1 MYLGGMVGGMGG
13 GRGTTGGE
21 VGASLDCLVH
31 SSRMITTKTW
41 GWYNFL
47 LVRDGGNTDQENYH
61 AASNNTKHHLG
72 SQRLSA

>member
-47 LVRDGGNTDQENYH
+47 LVRDGGNTDQKNYH